1 MNPLLDIK
9 NITVS
14 RERRKILQ
22 IDSLQVNTGEILSI
36 VGPNG
41 TGKSSLLLTLAR
53 LLEPDEG
60 EIAWHGQS
68 SRLIRPSDYRKKI
81 AMVLQEPLLLDMTV
95 FDNVALGLR
104 FRRMASTQINDRV
117 TEWLGRVGISHLRN
131 RPGSKLSGGE
141 AQRVSLA
148 RAFVL
153 QPELL
158 LLDEPFSA
166 LDSPTRLHLLDDLKQ
181 ILTEIKTT
189 TIMITHDLKEA
200 ALLSHRMVVL
210 LDGRIAQLGTSEEV
224 FANPANPEVAAFLG
238 L

>member
-60 EIAWHGQS
+60 EIAWRGQS